1 MEHGKLKKTAALV
14 SVASN
19 TALVIAKLII
29 GLLIGSVSVL
39 SEAIHSAVDLTAS
52 LVAYFAVR
60 TSEKPADEQH
70 AFGHGKYENLSGTI
84 EAILIFFAAG
94 WIFYEAI
101 HKLIKTSPLDNPGWG
116 IIVMLVSSV
125 VNIVVSRMLF
135 KVGNKTDSIAL
146 KADAWHL
153 MTDVYTSAGVMLG
166 LTVVWLGEMIWPG
179 THLHWIDP
187 FAGIMVAIL
196 IVKAAWHLTQES
208 VSDLL
213 DQSLPKEEEDWITEC
228 IMEMHPRV
236 ISFHHLRSRKSG
248 STRFIEFHITVDPE
262 MTVGQSHDLNDDL
275 VAEIKTRF
283 ADSKVM
289 IHIEPSDT
297 QSIK

>member
-1 MEHGKLKKTAALV
+1 M
-14 SVASN
+14 ASN
-19 TALVIAKLII
+19 TSLVVAKLII

-39 SEAIHSAVDLTAS
+39 SEAIHSAVDLAAS

-60 TSEKPADEQH
+60 TSEKPADQEH

-84 EAILIFFAAG
+84 EAILIFLAAG
-94 WIFYEAI
+94 WIMYEAVR
-101 HKLIKTSPLDNPGWG
+101 KLIKTAPLDNPGWG

-125 VNIVVSRMLF
+125 VNIIVSRMLF
-135 KVGNKTDSIAL
+135 KVGDKTDSIAL

-166 LTVVWLGEMIWPG
+166 LAVIWLGEKIWPA

-187 FAGIMVAIL
+187 FAAIMVAIL

-213 DQSLPKEEEDWITEC
+213 DQSLPKEEEDWIAQR
-228 IMEMHPRV
+228 IMGTSPRV

-248 STRFIEFHITVDPE
+248 ATRFIEFHITVDPE

-283 ADSKVM
+283 SNSKVM
-289 IHIEPSDT
+289 IHIEPADT
-297 QSIK
+297 GRQ